1 MFSILLLLS
10 LALVP
15 CRTAEPRATW
25 AEPAR
30 DTNAAGAPS
39 VVVIVLDDISALD
52 LPGLPLPSLSAL
64 ASKGVLFERAYGQ
77 PVCHPARRT
86 MLSGE
91 VWPLRAGSIPCE
103 PNPGT
108 PPQVGDLPLPALF
121 DAAGYQTA
129 GFGKWHLG
137 LNPTG
142 APWPTA
148 PSAHG
153 FEHWFAGIPANVELC
168 GGRNYRTW
176 LRMEEGRAFL
186 FSGYHT
192 QELVTSFLNWW
203 PIVRGPKMAWV
214 AFQAAHE
221 PFHRPPDS
229 FLPPGYPPT
238 NDERAQFEAMI
249 VSADTGVGELL
260 AAIDLAHT
268 YVILVADNG
277 TPEKVAPDPLKAK
290 QTTFEHGVHV
300 PMIIAGPGVTPGHS
314 SAVVSIVDVF
324 ETLREL
330 CALDRTR
337 PVRDSVSLVP
347 CLSDASFRPR
357 RYAYAQLEDDLAV
370 ISQRFKLRE
379 KAGVQSF
386 YDLRLDPDEE
396 RPIALDDP
404 TYARVIALHQRWLEA
419 SRR

>member
-1 MFSILLLLS
+1 MALAALLYALLLS
-10 LALVP
+10 
-15 CRTAEPRATW
+15 W
-25 AEPAR
+25 PAPQGTSVR
-30 DTNAAGAPS
+30 APS
-39 VVVIVLDDISALD
+39 AVVIVLDDISALD
-52 LPGLPLPSLSAL
+52 LPGLPLPSLARL
-64 ASKGVLFERAYGQ
+64 AAKGVVFERAYGQ

-86 MLSGE
+86 ILSGE
-91 VWPLRAGSIPCE
+91 VWPNRAGSIPCE
-103 PNPGT
+103 PIPGT
-108 PPQVGDLPLPALF
+108 PPQVGELPLPALF

-137 LNPTG
+137 VNPTG
-142 APWPTA
+142 APWPSA

-153 FEHWFAGIPANVELC
+153 FQHWFAGIPANVELC

-176 LRMEEGRAFL
+176 LRMEEGRTFL

-192 QELVTSFLNWW
+192 QELLASFSSWW
-203 PIVRGPKMAWV
+203 PLTRGPRMAWV

-221 PFHRPPDS
+221 PFHRPPDAL
-229 FLPPGYPPT
+229 LPPGYPPT
-238 NDERAQFEAMI
+238 TGERAQFEAMI
-249 VSADTGVGELL
+249 VSADTAVGELL
-260 AAIDLAHT
+260 RDIDLTTT
-268 YVILVADNG
+268 YVVLVADNG
-277 TPEKVAPDPLKAK
+277 TPESVAPDPLKAK

-300 PMIIAGPGVTPGHS
+300 PMIIAGPGVTPGHCTTP
-314 SAVVSIVDVF
+314 VSIVDVF

-330 CALDRTR
+330 CGLDRSL

-347 CLSDASFRPR
+347 CLHDASFRPR

-396 RPIALDDP
+396 RPIPLDDP
-404 TYARVIALHQRWLEA
+404 SYARAIALHRRWIEQN
-419 SRR
+419 RR